1 MAEFKPDP
9 SSNSLSGKDVKAP
22 NVFERAN
29 EEIVAVLH
37 HEKNRHHHHK
47 ETHGSREDID
57 VNTPMSDVKAPNV
70 FERAKEE
77 IEAIVEAFHAKKE
90 SKDDGLPMYR
100 ETRENGAKDSLK
112 SKKSDSHPQHHK
124 ETHGLR
130 DDIDAN
136 TPMSDV
142 KAPNVFERAKEEI
155 EALVEAF
162 HSKKESKS
170 DGSPLYGETRDNG
183 AKDSLKSNKSD
194 SDSEKHVKAPSLTV
208 KAKEE
213 TSPKHKPHHK
223 ETHGMSDDI
232 DENTPIS
239 QVKGPSVFERAKEEI
254 EALIETIHPKK
265 DSADR

>member
-1 MAEFKPDP
+1 MAESRPDP
-9 SSNSLSGKDVKAP
+9 SSNTLSGKDV
-22 NVFERAN
+22 NS
-29 EEIVAVLH
+29 L
-37 HEKNRHHHHK
+37 
-47 ETHGSREDID
+47 
-57 VNTPMSDVKAPNV
+57 NV

-77 IEAIVEAFHAKKE
+77 IVAVLNHEKNRNH
-90 SKDDGLPMYR
+90 
-100 ETRENGAKDSLK
+100 
-112 SKKSDSHPQHHK
+112 HHK

-130 DDIDAN
+130 EDIDVD

-162 HSKKESKS
+162 HAKKESSGDGSPSYGETRDSGGKDSLKSKKLDSYSHHHKETHGLRDDIDVDTPMSDVKAPNVFERAKEEIEALVEAIHAKMESKS

-183 AKDSLKSNKSD
+183 AKDSLKSKNSD
-194 SDSEKHVKAPSLTV
+194 SDSEKHVKAPNLTV

-213 TSPKHKPHHK
+213 KSPKHKPHHK
-223 ETHGMSDDI
+223 ETHGLSDDI

-254 EALIETIHPKK
+254 EALIETIHSKK
-265 DSADR
+265 DSGDR

>member
-1 MAEFKPDP
+1 M
-9 SSNSLSGKDVKAP
+9 
-22 NVFERAN
+22 
-29 EEIVAVLH
+29 
-37 HEKNRHHHHK
+37 
-47 ETHGSREDID
+47 
-57 VNTPMSDVKAPNV
+57 M
-70 FERAKEE
+70 
-77 IEAIVEAFHAKKE
+77 
-90 SKDDGLPMYR
+90 
-100 ETRENGAKDSLK
+100 ENGAKDSLK
-112 SKKSDSHPQHHK
+112 SKKSDSNSHHHK

-162 HSKKESKS
+162 HSKKESKR

-194 SDSEKHVKAPSLTV
+194 SDSEKHVKAPNLTV

-213 TSPKHKPHHK
+213 KSPKHKPHHN

-254 EALIETIHPKK
+254 EALIETIHTKK
-265 DSADR
+265 DSGDR